1 LGGGEIILISA
12 LILILLGAKSLPE
25 ITEGFRVGMKEFR
38 KAAREVTKEL
48 AERFDGEY
56 ASNRQSHPIL
66 MALTLILGAACVIF
80 VVYEFSK

>member
-1 LGGGEIILISA
+1 MSLAALLNLGGGEIILILA

-56 ASNRQSHPIL
+56 ASNRQNQIEQHGIKIC
-66 MALTLILGAACVIF
+66 AGF
-80 VVYEFSK
+80 

>member
-1 LGGGEIILISA
+1 MSLAALLNLGGGEIILISA

-56 ASNRQSHPIL
+56 ASNRQNQIEQHGIKIC
-66 MALTLILGAACVIF
+66 AGF
-80 VVYEFSK
+80 